1 MNKNFVLN
9 SNSTIL
15 KSKAVIFFCL
25 FCFTGIAQVN
35 FQFKQKNQSDGTNIL
50 IRWAPLD
57 YSSFYFGQ
65 TNGYKIIRTT
75 LRQADTL
82 LSGYQMYQSKI
93 VLDSMILPLA
103 EMDWEAMAADTNDIA
118 GIAAMALYGEEVEVL
133 SVDSVDFMEVANLNV
148 SVRPTPSS
156 PAFSGSV
163 ILPRTK
169 YRKNESGKYKETR
182 RMDGA

>member
-1 MNKNFVLN
+1 MKTFVLV
-9 SNSTIL
+9 
-15 KSKAVIFFCL
+15 AFL
-25 FCFTGIAQVN
+25 FCFSTYCYGQNKLEIRNSSIA
-35 FQFKQKNQSDGTNIL
+35 NIGYIQL
-50 IRWAPLD
+50 RWAPVD
-57 YSSFYFGQ
+57 FATFDFGRI
-65 TNGYKIIRTT
+65 NGYQLIRTT
-75 LRQADTL
+75 IRQSDTI
-82 LSGYQMYQSKI
+82 LSGYQMYQSKV

-103 EMDWEAMAADTNDIA
+103 EMDWESMADTNDIA

-133 SVDSVDFMEVANLNV
+133 SVDSVNFMEVANLNV

-169 YRKNESGKYKETR
+169 YRKNESGTYKETR